1 MNDKTEGADK
11 KNVQLSADM
20 KLYRD
25 GLVETQRK
33 LNESYDK
40 LIITLSGG
48 SLALSITFLKD
59 IIGSNKINDP
69 IFLLLAWGLF
79 VLSLTAILGEILFGI
94 KAHKKAITQVDDGSI
109 HKQKVGGKSSYFSSF
124 AHWLA
129 SISLILGL
137 LFISVFAYFNIGDN
151 NGREEAST
159 KTESPTETT
168 ANPATAPTEP

>member
-1 MNDKTEGADK
+1 
-11 KNVQLSADM
+11 M
-20 KLYRD
+20 KLYRE

-94 KAHKKAITQVDDGSI
+94 KAHKTAITQVDDGSI
-109 HKQKVGGKSSYFSSF
+109 HNKKVGGNSSF
-124 AHWLA
+124 WSTATHWVA
-129 SISLILGL
+129 AISLVLGL
-137 LFISVFAYFNIGDN
+137 LFISAFAFSNLGGTD
-151 NGREEAST
+151 GTKETDAGTEATTEAKPST
-159 KTESPTETT
+159 KSGTT
-168 ANPATAPTEP
+168 PPN